1 MPADLPAL
9 WRRAGQAAGAGGCR
23 VTSFYG
29 HRAHARLGCF
39 SNFFNSRFAFT
50 LPPECDLSALEASG
64 RPRTVEVRWAEQ
76 AIMLSKAAVLGDY
89 ASFDKILA
97 ADNPRRAKALGRS
110 VAPWD
115 QARWDGAVCAI
126 ALAVVTQKFQS
137 DPRLGAVLLRTGT
150 CVLAEMTSRDCCWGT
165 GVDIGGADEHR
176 PERWPGTNILGWALM
191 RARDGLRGVAL

>member
-1 MPADLPAL
+1 M
-9 WRRAGQAAGAGGCR
+9 R
-23 VTSFYG
+23 
-29 HRAHARLGCF
+29 
-39 SNFFNSRFAFT
+39 
-50 LPPECDLSALEASG
+50 PPFLSQRE
-64 RPRTVEVRWAEQ
+64 
-76 AIMLSKAAVLGDY
+76 
-89 ASFDKILA
+89 
-97 ADNPRRAKALGRS
+97 
-110 VAPWD
+110 D

-191 RARDGLRGVAL
+191 RARDGLRAAETPQKRARNA